1 MIPVYTIEGA
11 RGATGK
17 TGVQKR
23 VKALSQELSLPLAGG
38 GSRDSSGVLCVS
50 RDRLSVVLKDASGEE
65 SELQVDWS
73 RLDTA
78 SQAGGSLRQPLIR
91 AVLGRN
97 RRCSG
102 SVVLDCTA
110 GLGRDAWILAAL
122 GCSVVAVERHPL
134 IYALIRDS
142 LARAGIH
149 RPAAARRMRLCHAEA
164 REILAVL
171 AVRNRGEA
179 VGAPAGFLPVPDA
192 VYFDPMFPG
201 HEKRKTAEKKSMR
214 LLRAVVGGLESDQSE
229 LLGLALAAARSRV
242 ILKRPEKAP
251 VLLSGTIRPSHQI
264 RGRGMRY
271 DIYTS
276 AGGQDR
282 RLIA

>member
-17 TGVQKR
+17 TGAQKR
-23 VKALSQELSLPLAGG
+23 VKALSQELSLPLA
-38 GSRDSSGVLCVS
+38 SEIRDSAGVLCVS
-50 RDRLSVVLKDASGEE
+50 RDRLSVVFKDASGEE

-91 AVLGRN
+91 AVLGRK
-97 RRCSG
+97 RPCSG
-102 SVVLDCTA
+102 TVVLDCTA

-134 IYALIRDS
+134 IYALLRDS
-142 LARAGIH
+142 LARAGIYH
-149 RPAAARRMRLCHAEA
+149 PAATRRMRLCHAEA
-164 REILAVL
+164 REILTVL
-171 AVRNRGEA
+171 AVRNKGEA
-179 VGAPAGFLPVPDA
+179 VGAPAGFLPAPDA
-192 VYFDPMFPG
+192 VYLDPMFPG

-214 LLRAVVGGLESDQSE
+214 LLRTLVGGLESDQSE
-229 LLGLALAAARSRV
+229 LLGLSLAAARSRV

-251 VLLSGTIRPSHQI
+251 VLLSGAVRPLHQI
-264 RGRGMRY
+264 HGRGMRF
-271 DIYTS
+271 DIYAS

-282 RLIA
+282 SHAV